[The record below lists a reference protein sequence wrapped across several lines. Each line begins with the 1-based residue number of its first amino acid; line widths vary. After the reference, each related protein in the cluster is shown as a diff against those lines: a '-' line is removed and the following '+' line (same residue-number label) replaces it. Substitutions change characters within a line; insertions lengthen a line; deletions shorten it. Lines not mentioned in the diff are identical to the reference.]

1 MYKYHPEHTWL
12 KMDGESG
19 LVGLSFYAQAHL
31 GEIVYVD
38 LPEPGSRLQ
47 AGQVLGG
54 IESTKT
60 TSEIIAPVTGTVV
73 ESNQELADHPELINQ
88 SPLEHGWIT
97 RVNLDGGD
105 QIEDLMELKAYEAF
119 LSTLPQEK

>member
-1 MYKYHPEHTWL
+1 MYKYHSEHTWL
-12 KMDGESG
+12 KMDGEQG

-38 LPEPGSRLQ
+38 IPEPGSRIQ

-73 ESNQELADHPELINQ
+73 ESNQELVGQPELINE
-88 SPLEHGWIT
+88 SPLELGWIT
-97 RVNLDGGD
+97 RVSLDGQE
-105 QIEDLMELKAYEAF
+105 QIESLMDLKAYEAY
-119 LSTLPQEK
+119 LASLPQDE

>member
-1 MYKYHPEHTWL
+1 MYKYHPEHMWL
-12 KMDGESG
+12 KMDGEQG
-19 LVGLSFYAQAHL
+19 LIGLSFFAQAHL

-38 LPEPGSRLQ
+38 LPVPGSRVQ

-73 ESNQELADHPELINQ
+73 ESNQELADQPELINE
-88 SPLEHGWIT
+88 SPLVLGWIT
-97 RVNLDGGD
+97 RISLDGRE
-105 QIEDLMELKAYEAF
+105 QIETLMDLKAYETYLA
-119 LSTLPQEK
+119 SLPQEK